1 MKILI
6 ADESPL
12 IRQVIN
18 RILSF
23 HYIKTEVYEAET
35 TEEVIE
41 IIKTFH
47 PEIIIID
54 ISGFKISLDEI
65 HKKISLDISSILII
79 ISLFSMKEILL
90 PEGLK
95 DYKFLKKEELNLLP
109 SIINEF
115 LNC

>member
-23 HYIKTEVYEAET
+23 HNIKTEVYEAET

-47 PEIIIID
+47 PEI
-54 ISGFKISLDEI
+54 
-65 HKKISLDISSILII
+65 
-79 ISLFSMKEILL
+79 
-90 PEGLK
+90 
-95 DYKFLKKEELNLLP
+95 LN
-109 SIINEF
+109 N
-115 LNC
+115 